1 MNNAGYLSINDLY
14 TLSEKEII
22 DKFINRKDTYLSD
35 SFKNFQNADIVHL
48 SNTKVD
54 NKYCIN
60 VKAKTRYVNP
70 LVLTE
75 NGPMRINKISEKAN
89 NQINEYLE
97 LPKGGYYTY
106 FDFDFNPYENAR
118 DAKSREADKYEE
130 AER

>member
-1 MNNAGYLSINDLY
+1 MCKSMNNAGYLSINDLY

-60 VKAKTRYVNP
+60 VKAKTRYV
-70 LVLTE
+70 L
-75 NGPMRINKISEKAN
+75 IH
-89 NQINEYLE
+89 
-97 LPKGGYYTY
+97 
-106 FDFDFNPYENAR
+106 
-118 DAKSREADKYEE
+118 
-130 AER
+130 